1 MMSTNLLDRILATA
15 KAFPEL
21 IAVKCH
27 DGNFTYGELLSRASA
42 LAGELRRRYP
52 ERSRFAIVGHDD
64 RLTYA
69 GLLGIWLAG
78 GAYVPI
84 NKANPVRR
92 NVEIIAD
99 AMVSAVISSREFPP
113 AREAADQ
120 SGCDWIP
127 SAAEA
132 TGRDS
137 NSSAPMTV
145 SPGDLAYILFTSGS
159 TGRPKGVPITHGNL
173 SSFCDAWIDDDAY
186 ELSPDDRF
194 LQMFDLGFD
203 LSVMNIFVP
212 WSMGASVHVV
222 PHQGIT
228 YVSVY
233 RTMAQDK
240 ITIAMMVP
248 SVLSYLSSYFNE
260 LRLPDLRYSMFA
272 GEALPQSLVESWS
285 QCVPNALIQNAYG
298 PTEAT
303 IFCHAYKWNPQT
315 SATEAINDIVP
326 IGWPLNSVGELVLDE
341 SGREIVNGDP
351 GELCLYGPQVA
362 EGYWRNPERTSAAFF
377 THIADGRDR
386 ACYRTGDIVS
396 RNPNGSLSWRG
407 RLDHQVKIDGHR
419 IELSEIEAHAREISG
434 SAAVA
439 AVAIT
444 GMEGMTRIVLFMEG
458 GHASRDLLHSEL
470 ANRLPVYMRP
480 QEVRTLEVMPL
491 NINGKIDRKR
501 LGELAKD
508 AA

>member
-1 MMSTNLLDRILATA
+1 MMSTNLLDQIRATA
-15 KAFPEL
+15 KAFPDR
-21 IAVKCH
+21 IALKCH
-27 DGNFTYGELLSRASA
+27 DGSFTYGELLARAST
-42 LAGELRRRYP
+42 LAEELRRRYP

-92 NVEIIAD
+92 NTEIISD
-99 AMVSAVISSREFPP
+99 AMVAAVISSIDHPP
-113 AREAADQ
+113 AREAAEQ
-120 SGCDWIP
+120 GICDWI
-127 SAAEA
+127 SI
-132 TGRDS
+132 DS
-137 NSSAPMTV
+137 QTTRKDPDPTTLV
-145 SPGDLAYILFTSGS
+145 TIGPGDLAYILFTSGS
-159 TGRPKGVPITHGNL
+159 TGRPKGVPISHGNL
-173 SSFCDAWIDDDAY
+173 SNFCAAWTSDDAY
-186 ELSPDDRF
+186 ELSSADRF

-212 WSMGASVHVV
+212 WAIGASVHVV

-228 YVSVY
+228 YVSAY
-233 RTMAQDK
+233 RTMSEDK
-240 ITIAMMVP
+240 TTIAMMVP
-248 SVLSYLSSYFNE
+248 SVLSYLRSYFNE
-260 LRLPDLRYSMFA
+260 LRLPDLRYSMFC
-272 GEALPQSLVESWS
+272 GEALPQSLVEPWS
-285 QCVPNALIQNAYG
+285 KCVPNALIQNTYG

-303 IFCHAYKWNPQT
+303 IFCHVYKWDPQT
-315 SATEAINDIVP
+315 SETEAINDIVP
-326 IGWPLNSVGELVLDE
+326 IGWPLDGVGELVLDE
-341 SGREIVNGDP
+341 SGSEIVNGDP

-362 EGYWRNPERTSAAFF
+362 EGYWRNSKRTSAAFF
-377 THIADGRDR
+377 TQTVDGQEH

-407 RLDHQVKIDGHR
+407 RIDHQVKIDGHR

-444 GMEGMTRIVLFMEG
+444 GTEGMTRIVLFLDG
-458 GHASRDLLHSEL
+458 GHTSPDEISHYLASR
-470 ANRLPVYMRP
+470 LPAYMRP
-480 QEVRTLEVMPL
+480 QEIRTLETMPL

-501 LGELAKD
+501 LGELVRDTA
-508 AA
+508 